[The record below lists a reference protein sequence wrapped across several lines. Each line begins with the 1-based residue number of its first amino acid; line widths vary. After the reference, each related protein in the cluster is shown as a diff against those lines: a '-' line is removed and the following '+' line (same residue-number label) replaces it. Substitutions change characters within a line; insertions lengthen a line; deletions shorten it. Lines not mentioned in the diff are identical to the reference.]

1 MKRYGAM
8 QNKKSIKV
16 KWEIIPYNSIIELN
30 SDEYDLDD
38 MVMIEEMC
46 YEEAYRNLTI
56 EFKVIK

>member
-1 MKRYGAM
+1 M